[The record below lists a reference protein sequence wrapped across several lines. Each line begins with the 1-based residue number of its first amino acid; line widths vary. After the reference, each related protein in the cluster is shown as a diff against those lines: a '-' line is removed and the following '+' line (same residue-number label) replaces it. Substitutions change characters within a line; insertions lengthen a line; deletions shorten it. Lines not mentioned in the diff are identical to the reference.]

1 MTVLL
6 FCILFREE
14 LWARSNYS
22 SSNILLDSDSGD
34 EDEDEEEVT
43 GVMQEEEDEDEERQL
58 GIQYIKGDVT
68 YPSIKQGDAIVVHC
82 VG

>member
-1 MTVLL
+1 MTVPLL
-6 FCILFREE
+6 CILFREE

-34 EDEDEEEVT
+34 EDEDEEEVA
-43 GVMQEEEDEDEERQL
+43 GVLQQEEEDEEERQM